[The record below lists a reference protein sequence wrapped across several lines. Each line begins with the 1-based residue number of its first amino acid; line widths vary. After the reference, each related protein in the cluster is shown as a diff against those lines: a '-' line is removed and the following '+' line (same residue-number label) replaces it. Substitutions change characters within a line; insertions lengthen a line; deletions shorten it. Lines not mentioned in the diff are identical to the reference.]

1 MRENFISMKIDH
13 VLMVKSDV
21 VEADTLKSVMLFNY
35 YMHTLVI
42 TNCTTG
48 YTYLIKMLSSLS
60 R

>member
-1 MRENFISMKIDH
+1 MKIDH
-13 VLMVKSDV
+13 VLMVRSDV

-42 TNCTTG
+42 TNCTTS